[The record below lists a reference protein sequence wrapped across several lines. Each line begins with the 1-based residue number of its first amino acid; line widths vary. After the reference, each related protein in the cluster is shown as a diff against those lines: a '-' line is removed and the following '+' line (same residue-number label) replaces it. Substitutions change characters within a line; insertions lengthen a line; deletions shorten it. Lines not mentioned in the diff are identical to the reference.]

1 MIELETEPV
10 VWCSFIVRLT
20 NRLSVK
26 RSMVTPLVVLL
37 AFSLPSIGRCC
48 EPIVPL
54 YQLLSGS
61 SAAGP
66 MLIIRSLPWLL
77 AAIAIKCG
85 AFAFLDRSRLSW
97 RRAIFCMLVA
107 NVVSTIPGMLVG
119 LFTAVFPFV
128 ILAIPLVFAMGWM
141 VQHRVSLLA
150 LPGAQRWV
158 NGWTS
163 ALAFIAFFFVS
174 LVTFG
179 LAGNALENHSYPTY
193 WLLKFL
199 FVAMAAGTGIL
210 ISAVLEECVIA
221 RLASKSQGNTSFYT
235 PVLRSN
241 YATLVVILLV
251 AALEILPKRLNAPHF
266 VVSWLHSLSAVLGI
280 G

>member
-1 MIELETEPV
+1 
-10 VWCSFIVRLT
+10 
-20 NRLSVK
+20 
-26 RSMVTPLVVLL
+26 
-37 AFSLPSIGRCC
+37 
-48 EPIVPL
+48 
-54 YQLLSGS
+54 
-61 SAAGP
+61 
-66 MLIIRSLPWLL
+66 
-77 AAIAIKCG
+77 
-85 AFAFLDRSRLSW
+85 
-97 RRAIFCMLVA
+97 MLVA

-221 RLASKSQGNTSFYT
+221 RLARKSQGNTSFYT